1 MSGETCGYDTGSG
14 ACQNPAGEDGTC
26 WIDSHEPADYSAM
39 DLREMDRAEAEQRLD
54 ADDFARWEDVH
65 ELTQAADER
74 AAQFDQN
81 DQTVHSVTVDAD
93 LSDLGTDVELFGN
106 TLTVYLDSDD
116 DRLHDAVERLE
127 DDFDDVDSDDLAAL
141 GKADRNAIGEALED
155 ILLSAIMAWDG
166 QSFDDLP
173 ADEPLAIVQ
182 TAREKWGLTATFEA
196 VMRIIDACNEAQ
208 EERFEA
214 IDSFRTA
221 QRRGN
226 RRDTR

>member
-1 MSGETCGYDTGSG
+1 MSDTCDYPTGSG

-26 WIDSHEPADYSAM
+26 WIDSHERDDYSAM
-39 DLREMDRAEAEQRLD
+39 DLRDMDRAEADQRLD
-54 ADDFARWEDVH
+54 DADLARWKDVQ
-65 ELTQAADER
+65 ELTNAADER
-74 AAQFDQN
+74 AEQFAEN
-81 DQTVHSVTVDAD
+81 EQTVHSVVVDAD
-93 LSDLGTDVELFGN
+93 LSDLGTDVDLFGN

-127 DDFDDVDSDDLAAL
+127 DEFGDVSQDDLGTL
-141 GKADRNAIGEALED
+141 DKSDRTAIGNALED
-155 ILLSAIMAWDG
+155 ILLSAIVAWDG
-166 QSFDDLP
+166 QAFDDLP

-221 QRRGN
+221 QRRGH
-226 RRDTR
+226 R